1 MPIPTETIDT
11 TRKYSKKMKFSMALT
26 SLFVGSVA
34 AFAPAPNSIS
44 RSQNGLD
51 TVRFRCRIPYFV
63 SDGSSHIASFPSNCQ
78 ALFMAEGGIQPLRIG
93 TRGSPLALAQARE
106 TRKRLI
112 ENFPELEAEG
122 AIEICVLKTQGDMIL
137 DKSLMELGGKGLFTK
152 ELDTALL
159 GDEVD
164 ICVHSMKD
172 VPTWIPDGTVLPCTL
187 PREQTNDAFIY
198 KDGSVKRIEDLP
210 DHSVIGTASLRRQS
224 QLMAKNPTLKC
235 VNFRGNVQTRLRKLD
250 DGVVDATLLAIAGL
264 KRMGMEGCATSI
276 LDWEEMLP
284 SVAQGAIGIQCRSDD
299 ERSLKYIDALN
310 HVETFAAVDCERGF
324 LAALDGNCKTPIAGQ
339 ARIIDGKIVF
349 RGLIAM
355 PDGSEKFECE
365 AEGEVA
371 DAHSIGFNAGVELK
385 ARAGE
390 VFFAEMVATSSQ
402 QVLGQIT
409 K

>member
-1 MPIPTETIDT
+1 
-11 TRKYSKKMKFSMALT
+11 
-26 SLFVGSVA
+26 
-34 AFAPAPNSIS
+34 
-44 RSQNGLD
+44 
-51 TVRFRCRIPYFV
+51 
-63 SDGSSHIASFPSNCQ
+63 
-78 ALFMAEGGIQPLRIG
+78 MAEGGIQPLRIG